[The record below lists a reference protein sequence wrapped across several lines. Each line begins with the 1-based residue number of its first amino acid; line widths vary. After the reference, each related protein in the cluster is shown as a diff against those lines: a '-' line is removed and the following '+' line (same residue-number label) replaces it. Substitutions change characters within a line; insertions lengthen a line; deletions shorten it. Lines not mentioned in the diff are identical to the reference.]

1 MVLLLLIISLVYD
14 IDSDVN
20 QFSKFYAVRYV
31 PMIISVVY
39 GKDSDMNQ
47 ILIFDNVAQLL
58 LTISVFVYDR
68 DSGVNQISIFDTK
81 FTSDSGLKSS
91 LSTFLKD
98 FRALTIL
105 I

>member
-39 GKDSDMNQ
+39 GKDSFSDKQ
-47 ILIFDNVAQLL
+47 SVKGIFAHG
-58 LTISVFVYDR
+58 S
-68 DSGVNQISIFDTK
+68 
-81 FTSDSGLKSS
+81 
-91 LSTFLKD
+91 
-98 FRALTIL
+98 
-105 I
+105 